1 MKTDNPL
8 LEIIEQLPHRIV
20 STGTFKGDMQSI
32 LNDAEDV
39 ILTTEGAC
47 SVICGDSGTG
57 KTVLVEKL
65 VERFNA
71 SQQSGEQAHRAIYV
85 RSPANMKPL
94 DLLRSILTALGEP
107 GEIRGT
113 EEEMRH
119 RITSQIAT
127 KNVKMIVFDE
137 FQQVVEKL
145 GEKSVRQHADYLKE
159 LLDKVNLFMVFAG
172 TSRVVEILKANEQF
186 ASRCVRVVY
195 KSHMSVSTSEN
206 YSILASYLKTLQSVH
221 GIDGIDFS
229 LQSIVLPIQKAT
241 GGDLRRITHSL
252 VKACQQARRNNR
264 AKLTMDDFR
273 ASWVP
278 KFESGK
284 KKVANPF
291 NRQLSLL
298 KKDMGVTYEI

>member
-1 MKTDNPL
+1 MKTNNPL
-8 LEIIEQLPHRIV
+8 VQTIEQLPHRIV
-20 STGTFKGDMQSI
+20 STGTFKDDMQSI

-65 VERFNA
+65 VERFNETY
-71 SQQSGEQAHRAIYV
+71 QGDEKPHRAIYV

-94 DLLRSILTALGEP
+94 DLLRSILSALGEP

-119 RITSQIAT
+119 RITTQIT
-127 KNVKMIVFDE
+127 SKNVKMIVFDE

-159 LLDKVNLFMVFAG
+159 LLDQVHLFMVFAG
-172 TSRVVEILKANEQF
+172 TSRVVDILQANEQF
-186 ASRCVRVVY
+186 ASRCVRVIY
-195 KSHMSVSTSEN
+195 KNHMSVSNTEN

-221 GIDGIDFS
+221 GIDGIDLS
-229 LQSIVLPIQKAT
+229 QESIVLPIQKAT
-241 GGDLRRITHSL
+241 AGDLRRITHSL
-252 VKACQQARRNNR
+252 VKACQHARRNNR
-264 AKLTMDDFR
+264 TKLTIDDFR
-273 ASWVP
+273 ASWIP
-278 KFESGK
+278 KFESAK
-284 KKVANPF
+284 KRWLTHLIDNY
-291 NRQLSLL
+291 L
-298 KKDMGVTYEI
+298 Y